1 MLTKEYTYQTKTE
14 KALENLKSKAI
25 EEDYFDN
32 AHNEFDS
39 LVKKLLFSKQD
50 DLVKSKQDII
60 EILHGEIMSR
70 YFYQKGRIKSELI
83 FDMEVQK
90 AISILTNKN
99 EYNNI
104 LEIEWNS

>member
-1 MLTKEYTYQTKTE
+1 M
-14 KALENLKSKAI
+14 
-25 EEDYFDN
+25 
-32 AHNEFDS
+32 
-39 LVKKLLFSKQD
+39 
-50 DLVKSKQDII
+50 KSKQDII

-104 LEIEWNS
+104 LEIE